1 MKNKCFALLLL
12 SLIISFGCTH
22 KKQNLFDT
30 QPGLSEWPAEMPW
43 WKANN
48 LRLIQ
53 TNLPAYEAGLNVDSL
68 IADLQYFSANVL
80 LINAGGI
87 MAFLSICPATIL
99 KTTTRVYIAALTKTK
114 MIKKGFSTIAMGF
127 HCQLKKIGKIRF
139 FESTTNS
146 NPIQ

>member
-1 MKNKCFALLLL
+1 MKNQCLALLLL
-12 SLIISFGCTH
+12 SLIIFHGCTQ
-22 KKQNLFDT
+22 KKQDLVNT
-30 QPGLSEWPAEMPW
+30 PSGLSVWPAEMPW

-68 IADLQYFSANVL
+68 IADLQYFSAYVL

-99 KTTTRVYIAALTKTK
+99 KTTTRVYIAALTKTN
-114 MIKKGFSTIAMGF
+114 MIKKGFSKV
-127 HCQLKKIGKIRF
+127 QR
-139 FESTTNS
+139 
-146 NPIQ
+146 IQILYGE